1 MLATGQHRAL
11 LGPLSPPP
19 LAPPLLV
26 AGYSGCIHTGPTQRA
41 QQNQS
46 QGPGSLLMQG
56 AEQQKAETTTLE
68 RALLGDHIYII
79 YWVYTAVTSVSAG

>member
-11 LGPLSPPP
+11 LGPLSPPLP
-19 LAPPLLV
+19 SSPPLLV
-26 AGYSGCIHTGPTQRA
+26 AGYSGCIHTGSTQRA
-41 QQNQS
+41 QHNQS

-68 RALLGDHIYII
+68 RELLGRHQYISTGFI
-79 YWVYTAVTSVSAG
+79 QP